1 MNRSRTPWRS
11 RSCISRARISSK
23 GSTTAWL
30 SLPRHSGTPAVASAP
45 AGPIPSP
52 RSRSVVGQ
60 KQARVPVRARR
71 ATSSSVRWVACTAVV
86 AGPSAPAAS
95 RSAVGVR
102 PWAARQAAFS
112 SGCSERWTCSGR
124 PRAHSATVGQGRR
137 AAPRAPSG
145 SRRRRARSHPDR
157 RRRRPASATARRA
170 RRPGLDVGVGEAAL
184 DALGC
189 AADAAARDSRCRA
202 GSAAARP
209 PRRRRRARGPSR
221 SGRRRDARRG
231 RGAGSGTR

>member
-11 RSCISRARISSK
+11 RSCISRARISSN

-86 AGPSAPAAS
+86 AGPSAPAVVQERGRGA
-95 RSAVGVR
+95 AVGGEAGGVLVGLLGEVDVQR
-102 PWAARQAAFS
+102 PV
-112 SGCSERWTCSGR
+112 
-124 PRAHSATVGQGRR
+124 PAHSATTGR
-137 AAPRAPSG
+137 AARG
-145 SRRRRARSHPDR
+145 
-157 RRRRPASATARRA
+157 TARTEWIA
-170 RRPGLDVGVGEAAL
+170 APTRRQ
-184 DALGC
+184 
-189 AADAAARDSRCRA
+189 
-202 GSAAARP
+202 P
-209 PRRRRRARGPSR
+209 P
-221 SGRRRDARRG
+221 
-231 RGAGSGTR
+231 